1 MVRKRAFI
9 SSKFC
14 ATGSIILLHEFFA
27 NFDCLC
33 KWLGLMTH
41 LSPWL
46 SIMLKRIKAK
56 TRIWELNSTLLM
68 GRVQTLSKLYLL
80 SIGILSPHNILIID
94 RWGNYSAFLNKL
106 TAAAR
111 HSYTYNNIDTNYAA
125 ENVQLIQIMYL
136 SSLCEQRDPAK
147 ELFYKVQ
154 RSVRISCANQPIPAC
169 KSIANSIRCS
179 TNLPRQAALR
189 KSSLSTSLRQMTQN
203 LSAFPK

>member
-9 SSKFC
+9 SGKFC

-27 NFDCLC
+27 NFDCHC
-33 KWLGLMTH
+33 RWLGLMTH

-56 TRIWELNSTLLM
+56 ARIWELNSILM
-68 GRVQTLSKLYLL
+68 GRVQTLSKIKFIIY
-80 SIGILSPHNILIID
+80 ILGFCPHNILMIN

-147 ELFYKVQ
+147 ELFYKLQ
-154 RSVRISCANQPIPAC
+154 RSVLISCAHQSIWFC
-169 KSIANSIRCS
+169 KSIEILIGCS
-179 TNLPRQAALR
+179 QH
-189 KSSLSTSLRQMTQN
+189 STQQPCVKV
-203 LSAFPK
+203 AFPHYLVGCYKINQQLI

>member
-14 ATGSIILLHEFFA
+14 ATGSIILLHEFFT
-27 NFDCLC
+27 NFHRHCR
-33 KWLGLMTH
+33 WLGLMTH

-56 TRIWELNSTLLM
+56 ARIWELNSTLM
-68 GRVQTLSKLYLL
+68 GRVQTLSKITFIIYWDFV
-80 SIGILSPHNILIID
+80 PHNILMIN

-154 RSVRISCANQPIPAC
+154 RSVPISCANQPIPAC